1 VQIAIGGKL
10 ARDCLHT
17 IAIGE
22 LQPVAVS
29 VIWSS
34 EDKAGLAFSQPLQP
48 EAVEGVVMQS
58 LYRRLNARTPR
69 PGPQSDRLENLPRFR
84 FDKPP
89 HGTFR

>member
-1 VQIAIGGKL
+1 MQIAIGGKL
-10 ARDCLHT
+10 ARGCLHT

-22 LQPVAVS
+22 LQPVAAS

-34 EDKAGLAFSQPLQP
+34 EDKAGLAFSQPLQQ

-69 PGPQSDRLENLPRFR
+69 PGPQSDQLENLPRFP
-84 FDKPP
+84 FGQPP